1 MSKIMDLYAIENGI
15 DDLIPPR
22 KVDVEDVAERAASQV
37 EYNWAMEEY
46 RTKSEFSEE
55 YDDEGHKRLYFEN
68 FIDISNE
75 IAECV
80 LDAVIE
86 NDHIDLTDEEYRE
99 VKARAADII
108 ANNFADEEGE
118 IIKEEMERHKE
129 AYEDF
134 LSYNNL
140 TLPKD

>member
-1 MSKIMDLYAIENGI
+1 
-15 DDLIPPR
+15 
-22 KVDVEDVAERAASQV
+22 VAERAASQV